1 MSSIEMSPQ
10 VIFDLPA
17 DHCKKWLSEGRAIW
31 LKNPMLF
38 LALSLIVILVRRN
51 LDSLTYDYLIL
62 LSYFSDAL
70 LFAWLFLGLKNRTDS
85 RVWSLITAGGRSLK
99 GRIFRVIFTGVWGI
113 PAAITSYFIFLFA
126 PEIIRMVV
134 VLNGDALVAT
144 CLLFLG
150 LCLGGIISL
159 LLSLLPVLAAIQM
172 ARDPFATLQSSGL
185 WAYRGVRAGL
195 RPVTLLFIVLLS
207 SCLALNFIVTFVI
220 GNIPLE
226 AFSDD
231 NQNWF
236 MQTLFESQLTLFLV
250 MNGFLALLYPM
261 VSDLLRSADQD
272 LSDEIFSDTDKKV
285 QGDAFWVFVLER
297 AGLALRSLSVMSVLF
312 LSIYAVFEGYDQ
324 AADWF
329 VYSMF
334 SYLWGGSF
342 KKSAHGWRQG
352 LSWWIR
358 YRFLITPIAMALL
371 LVGFFALFDESGDES
386 STP

>member
-1 MSSIEMSPQ
+1 MTPQ

-150 LCLGGIISL
+150 LCLG
-159 LLSLLPVLAAIQM
+159 LSWCTS
-172 ARDPFATLQSSGL
+172 RFAPCYF
-185 WAYRGVRAGL
+185 AFHC
-195 RPVTLLFIVLLS
+195 FIVILPCFELHRDICYWTHS
-207 SCLALNFIVTFVI
+207 I
-220 GNIPLE
+220 GGLE
-226 AFSDD
+226 
-231 NQNWF
+231 
-236 MQTLFESQLTLFLV
+236 
-250 MNGFLALLYPM
+250 
-261 VSDLLRSADQD
+261 
-272 LSDEIFSDTDKKV
+272 
-285 QGDAFWVFVLER
+285 
-297 AGLALRSLSVMSVLF
+297 
-312 LSIYAVFEGYDQ
+312 
-324 AADWF
+324 
-329 VYSMF
+329 
-334 SYLWGGSF
+334 
-342 KKSAHGWRQG
+342 
-352 LSWWIR
+352 
-358 YRFLITPIAMALL
+358 
-371 LVGFFALFDESGDES
+371 
-386 STP
+386 